1 MKQLFFFIVILSTVA
16 CQKQEVD
23 CDNMISKC
31 QYIKYQI
38 GQCPTNT
45 DESGNP
51 IWEIKYVIADTS
63 VFTVH
68 GCAELIEAE
77 FKNDQKH
84 QLEET
89 TDVVTKSFLTNFPS
103 TCNCE

>member
-1 MKQLFFFIVILSTVA
+1 MKQLFFFILIISTIA
-16 CQKQEVD
+16 CQKQEID
-23 CDNMISKC
+23 CDHMVSHCK
-31 QYIKYQI
+31 YVKYQI

-68 GCAELIEAE
+68 GCPALIEAE
-77 FKNDQKH
+77 FENDQKH